1 MEIRDLLDKMAE
13 NLSVRR
19 SFGAAY
25 ERDGALIIP
34 VALAAGGG
42 GGGEG
47 PIKPP
52 TTKETRATK
61 TVEAAK
67 DAPPDPQAPMGTGG
81 GFGGLVVPLGVYV
94 VKEDQVR
101 WVPAYDLTLIVLAG
115 LSVVRV
121 LLSLL
126 KGSRRNRASGRSA
139 QGD

>member
-1 MEIRDLLDKMAE
+1 VEVRDLLDKMAE

-19 SFGAAY
+19 SFGVAY

-34 VALAAGGG
+34 VAFAAGGG

-52 TTKETRATK
+52 TTKEARATK
-61 TVEAAK
+61 TVEPAK
-67 DAPPDPQAPMGTGG
+67 DAPPDLQTPTGTGG

-94 VKEDQVR
+94 VKDDQVK
-101 WVPAYDLTLIVLAG
+101 WVPAYDVTLIVLAG

-126 KGSRRNRASGRSA
+126 KGNRRNRA
-139 QGD
+139 

>member
-34 VALAAGGG
+34 VAFAAGGG

-81 GFGGLVVPLGVYV
+81 GVGGLVVPLGVYV